1 MANIELQR
9 RFLELAGF
17 EGSQIDEFLDDW
29 LYTIEKVGLTDEDVR
44 YATEEYIPENWD
56 VQYRGVRKMIGAY
69 IRELAEI
76 VKTTKYKE
84 EGKKLIYGILPAVQ
98 IAYTGYKYAGG
109 DNVYVSFPDLLL
121 VDILNGFSTRLR
133 IGLTTP
139 RILALLMAVATVR

>member
-69 IRELAEI
+69 IRALA
-76 VKTTKYKE
+76 
-84 EGKKLIYGILPAVQ
+84 
-98 IAYTGYKYAGG
+98 
-109 DNVYVSFPDLLL
+109 
-121 VDILNGFSTRLR
+121 
-133 IGLTTP
+133 
-139 RILALLMAVATVR
+139 